1 MSILPLLSSP
11 FMNDKLIYHTTIL
24 LNNSQG
30 GNAFWLSYLDW
41 TVIGEESNTAF
52 RNSLFWPEVFFHR
65 HRNEWLSNPTVDLK
79 YPLEFGL
86 STSALSICSTFAYT
100 TPFHGNLRLQIIIIT
115 IFRKKTIIILLLLLL
130 KIRDKNK

>member
-115 IFRKKTIIILLLLLL
+115 IFRKKTIIILLLLL